1 MRGFPGGSG
10 VRGIAVLAALALAGA
25 VVTVGAARPGAPAGA
40 GASGR
45 GPAFGTGYPD
55 LPPGAPIRAPAG
67 VRQDAGPVYL
77 VYFWRARPG
86 KAAEYSAYIR
96 DVAEP
101 IDEDAR
107 RAGVFEEVHTYTPFL
122 ATGAPGG
129 DWTHMRVF
137 RLKDFAA
144 LDRFSAGMDA
154 ATARLHPAEAERRA
168 NAARSAEL
176 RDLARQ
182 EIWRDFR

>member
-1 MRGFPGGSG
+1 MRGFPAIQSSRI
-10 VRGIAVLAALALAGA
+10 VVAATALALAGA
-25 VVTVGAARPGAPAGA
+25 GVAIAATSPGVRTGAFAA
-40 GASGR
+40 
-45 GPAFGTGYPD
+45 GYPD
-55 LPPGAPIRAPAG
+55 LPANARVHASSA
-67 VRQDAGPVYL
+67 VRQQEGPVYL

-101 IDEDAR
+101 IDENAR

-122 ATGAPGG
+122 ASGAPGA

-154 ATARLHPAEAERRA
+154 ATARVHPSEAERRA
-168 NAARSAEL
+168 NSARSAEL